1 VRIRSLLVVLPV
13 VLAFTR
19 PPAPTA
25 QFAPELACAA
35 ARFWRPGDSTRIELL
50 CRVPYVL
57 LEPLP
62 RAGAGYRLTV
72 DVTDSA
78 GHNLL
83 ARRWSRGM
91 ADAALDDPDGAAV
104 EHAGFTGAAGRYVI
118 HASLLDSASRRV
130 VRLEQPV
137 AALGGAPAVSDLV
150 LATDLRISSSP
161 DSAAA
166 DELRFGA
173 VALAAP
179 GWPLLA
185 KRRGSSQRVAYY
197 FEAYGAAGAPALTL
211 SDSAGAPVALPPA
224 RELAPGAGLLDVAS
238 LPAGNYTVTLVVGIE
253 RRNATLRVSDPT
265 ARAGADSPVDR
276 FGPAGEALLDSLYAP
291 LIYLMADAERGIYP
305 TLAADGKRRFL
316 RAFWARRDPTPG
328 TPRNE
333 AEEDFYERIA
343 QANRRFR
350 EGGAGQIP
358 GWRTDRGRIFLKYGD
373 PDEVLSRPQPG
384 FTLPFEVWKYT
395 RGKLR
400 KFCFMDLTRF
410 GNYSLI
416 YTNDIT
422 EASRPNW
429 RELLG
434 ADAWDE
440 VLRF

>member
-1 VRIRSLLVVLPV
+1 VRIRSLFVVLP
-13 VLAFTR
+13 LALASTR
-19 PPAPTA
+19 LAA
-25 QFAPELACAA
+25 QFAPEFACAA
-35 ARFWRPGDSTRIELL
+35 ARFWRAGDSTRIEIQ

-62 RAGAGYRLTV
+62 RAGAGYRLTL

-83 ARRWSRGM
+83 TRRWSRAV
-91 ADAALDDPDGAAV
+91 ADAALDDPDGASV
-104 EHAGFTGAAGRYVI
+104 ERAAFTAPAGRCLM
-118 HASLLDSASRRV
+118 HAALLDSASRRV
-130 VRLEQPV
+130 VRLEQPI
-137 AALGGAPAVSDLV
+137 AALGEAPATSDLV
-150 LATDLRISSSP
+150 LATGLRIAGP
-161 DSAAA
+161 HDSAAA
-166 DELRFGA
+166 DELRLGA
-173 VALAAP
+173 VALTAP
-179 GWPLLA
+179 GWPLLTR
-185 KRRGSSQRVAYY
+185 RRGGSPRVAYY

-211 SDSAGAPVALPPA
+211 SDSAGAPVAVPPA
-224 RELAPGAGLLDVAS
+224 REVAPGAGWLDVAG
-238 LPAGNYTVTLVVGIE
+238 LPAGNYTITLAVGAV
-253 RRNATLRVSDPT
+253 RRDAPFRVNEPE
-265 ARAGADSPVDR
+265 ARAGADTPTDR
-276 FGPAGEALLDSLYAP
+276 FGPASEALLDSLYAP
-291 LIYLMADAERGIYP
+291 LIYLMTDAERGIYP
-305 TLAADGKRRFL
+305 TLVPDGKRRFL

-333 AEEDFYERIA
+333 AQEDFYERIA
-343 QANRRFR
+343 EANRRFR

-358 GWRTDRGRIFLKYGD
+358 GWRTDRGRVFLKYGD

-384 FTLPFEVWKYT
+384 STLPFEVWKYT

-416 YTNDIT
+416 YTNDLT

-434 ADAWDE
+434 SDAWDE

>member
-1 VRIRSLLVVLPV
+1 VRVTLLLSLLL
-13 VLAFTR
+13 LAFT
-19 PPAPTA
+19 PLPAPAA
-25 QFAPELACAA
+25 QIAPELACTA

-62 RAGAGYRLTV
+62 RAGAGYRLTL

-78 GHNLL
+78 GHNVLT
-83 ARRWSRGM
+83 RRWSRGL
-91 ADAALDDPDGAAV
+91 ADVALDDPDGAAV
-104 EHAGFTGAAGRYVI
+104 ERAGFTGPAGRYVI
-118 HASLLDSASRRV
+118 RASLLDSASRRV
-130 VRLEQPV
+130 VRLEQPI

-150 LATDLRISSSP
+150 LATGLRIAGPP
-161 DSAAA
+161 DSAAG
-166 DELRFGA
+166 DELHVGA

-211 SDSAGAPVALPPA
+211 SDSAGAPVALPPV
-224 RELAPGAGLLDVAS
+224 RELAPGAGLLDVAG
-238 LPAGNYTVTLVVGIE
+238 LPAGNYTVTLAVGAE
-253 RRNATLRVSDPT
+253 RRDAALRVSDPN
-265 ARAGADSPVDR
+265 ARAGADNPADR
-276 FGPAGEALLDSLYAP
+276 FGPAGEALLDNLYAP

-305 TLAADGKRRFL
+305 TLTPDGKRRFL

-333 AEEDFYERIA
+333 AEEDFYDRIA
-343 QANRRFR
+343 AANRRFR
-350 EGGAGQIP
+350 ESGGGRIP

-384 FTLPFEVWKYT
+384 STLPFEVWKYT

-416 YTNDIT
+416 YTNDLT

-434 ADAWDE
+434 SDAWDE

>member
-1 VRIRSLLVVLPV
+1 MRIRSLVALFPLGLSRLP
-13 VLAFTR
+13 
-19 PPAPTA
+19 A
-25 QFAPELACAA
+25 QAAQIAPELACTAT
-35 ARFWRPGDSTRIELL
+35 RFWRPGDSTRVELL

-62 RAGAGYRLTV
+62 HAGAGYRLTL
-72 DVTDSA
+72 DLTDSS
-78 GHNLL
+78 GRTILK
-83 ARRWSRGM
+83 RRWSRGV

-104 EHAGFTGAAGRYVI
+104 ERAAFTGAAGRYVI
-118 HASLLDSASRRV
+118 HASLLDSSSRRV
-130 VRLEQPV
+130 VRLEQPI

-150 LATDLRISSSP
+150 LAAGLRITDP
-161 DSAAA
+161 QDSAGG
-166 DELRFGA
+166 DELRVGA

-197 FEAYGAAGAPALTL
+197 FETYRAAGAPALTL

-224 RELAPGAGLLDVAS
+224 HELAPGAGLLDVAG
-238 LPAGNYTVTLVVGIE
+238 LPAGNYTATLVVGAE
-253 RRNATLRVSDPT
+253 RRDAALRVSDPD
-265 ARAGADSPVDR
+265 AHAGADNPADR
-276 FGPAGEALLDSLYAP
+276 FGPAGEARLDSLYAP

-384 FTLPFEVWKYT
+384 STLPFEVWKYT

-410 GNYSLI
+410 
-416 YTNDIT
+416 
-422 EASRPNW
+422 
-429 RELLG
+429 
-434 ADAWDE
+434 